1 MSLQTTLIT
10 SHKGVDLHAATALR
24 VMQRRLDGGDRL
36 AGLFRC
42 EVHTFWGEAF
52 PGGVDRLLETGRCF
66 NPNKHHFGV
75 FEAAGEA
82 APWFL
87 GTGHDLLEA
96 WPGEPL
102 RSDLPP
108 VPGLYDRLLGGP
120 AAAGAVVV
128 DVVSFPRGETGPLL
142 SGVLWRLV
150 LAAEPR
156 EAAGLAE
163 SLGVAR
169 HRKEGLLLNPHME
182 DWLLAVR

>member
-10 SHKGVDLHAATALR
+10 SHKGVDLHAAAALR

-75 FEAAGEA
+75 FEVAGEA
-82 APWFL
+82 APWFP
-87 GTGHDLLEA
+87 GTGHVLLEA

-108 VPGLYDRLLGGP
+108 DPGLYDRLLGGP
-120 AAAGAVVV
+120 AAAGAVAV

>member
-42 EVHTFWGEAF
+42 EMHTFWGEAF
-52 PGGVDRLLETGRCF
+52 PGGADRLLETGRCF

-75 FEAAGEA
+75 FAAAGDEG
-82 APWFL
+82 PWFQ
-87 GTGHDLLEA
+87 GTGHDLAAA
-96 WPGEPL
+96 WPGDPL

-108 VPGLYDRLLGGP
+108 DPGLYDRLLGG
-120 AAAGAVVV
+120 AAATGTVAV
-128 DVVSFPRGETGPLL
+128 DVISFPRGETGPVLG
-142 SGVLWRLV
+142 GVLWRLV
-150 LAAEPR
+150 LAAEPG
-156 EAAGLAE
+156 EAAALAE
-163 SLGVAR
+163 SLAVAR